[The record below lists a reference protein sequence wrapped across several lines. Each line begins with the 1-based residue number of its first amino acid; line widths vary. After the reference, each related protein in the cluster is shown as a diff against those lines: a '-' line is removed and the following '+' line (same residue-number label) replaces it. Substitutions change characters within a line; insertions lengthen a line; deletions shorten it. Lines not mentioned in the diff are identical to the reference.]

1 MHLRIENVQRINSI
15 ENVDQISTT
24 SSASSPSVVANM
36 MRNDIRWHFIHR
48 SNVVN
53 WCHWFMM
60 DGVNGRRDV
69 WLFLQVLWKHVF
81 SDHTAV
87 DEHVIG
93 VVNDLEQRD

>member
-1 MHLRIENVQRINSI
+1 MHLRIENVQTINSI
-15 ENVDQISTT
+15 ENMDHILTT
-24 SSASSPSVVANM
+24 SSASSPSVVAKT

-48 SNVVN
+48 GNFVQ
-53 WCHWFMM
+53 WCYRSMM
-60 DGVNGRRDV
+60 DGMNGRRDV

-93 VVNDLEQRD
+93 VVNDLE